1 MSQTGKTITEQLA
14 ELETLVAWFESDE
27 FVLEESL
34 EKYKQAETLAEQIEK
49 DLTTFKNEVTV
60 LKQKFDQQ

>member
-1 MSQTGKTITEQLA
+1 MSKTDKTITEQLA

-27 FVLEESL
+27 FVVEDSL

-49 DLTTFKNEVTV
+49 DLKTFKNEVTV
-60 LKQKFDQQ
+60 LKQKFDKQ